1 MIDETVI
8 LQRVRDNDDQAF
20 SLLSDKYSRLV
31 SSLVNSFSHE
41 DATREDIEDMTQEAQ
56 VLLYK
61 AARTYSADS
70 GLSFGLYAR
79 TCIRNGLISLERKRK
94 REIKRVNLEISEF
107 DLPGPDTTDRIDE
120 ADAASVLM
128 QKIEDML
135 SPLELDVFI
144 CLTLDY
150 KHTDICKK
158 LGITAKAAENA
169 VYRIKKKLGTLL
181 F

>member
-1 MIDETVI
+1 MIDEAVI

-20 SLLSDKYSRLV
+20 SALSDKYARLV
-31 SSLVNSFSHE
+31 SSLVKSFCS
-41 DATREDIEDMTQEAQ
+41 DDTTREDIEDMTQEAQ

-61 AARTYSADS
+61 AARTYNTDS

-94 REIKRVNLEISEF
+94 REIKRVNLELSEF
-107 DLPGPDTTDRIDE
+107 DLPVPDTTDRIDE

-128 QKIEDML
+128 QKIEGLL
-135 SPLELDVFI
+135 SPLELNVFI

-150 KHTDICKK
+150 KHTEICKR
-158 LGITAKAAENA
+158 LNITLKAVENA